1 MNIAIIDDHELI
13 RVGVAGVLHDTP
25 HTITISAS
33 SAEELFAALEQSTP
47 CDILLLDILMPGT
60 NGFEVAKRMRT
71 EYPDIKRLLPFYGR
85 DIAVLVRDIA
95 DAKLN
100 KRASALLTKREL
112 EMRWFASPSSTA

>member
-1 MNIAIIDDHELI
+1 
-13 RVGVAGVLHDTP
+13 
-25 HTITISAS
+25 
-33 SAEELFAALEQSTP
+33 
-47 CDILLLDILMPGT
+47 MPGT

-112 EMRWFASPSSTA
+112 EIIEACLLNLLTLQRISLIAAQDIHIPVLDQFLRGVGGIRINSRSLRRSIRLIHGLQHNSLRQIAG